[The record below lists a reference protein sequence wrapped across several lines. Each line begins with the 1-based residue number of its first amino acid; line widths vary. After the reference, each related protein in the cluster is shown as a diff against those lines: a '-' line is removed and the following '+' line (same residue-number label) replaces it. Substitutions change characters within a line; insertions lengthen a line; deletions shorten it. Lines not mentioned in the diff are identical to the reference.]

1 MLTNSPPFRGKN
13 RELIFESIKNRPLDF
28 NRKGVKESLAALHD
42 AGELA
47 KDFLSRCMEKDHP
60 EKRPTATELLQHEWV
75 KLGAKDYDVDDVQRL
90 NMGLDLYTARRN
102 TSFQNCV
109 MSFLIEVRST
119 KEDLKVLGDMFN
131 SMDQNGD
138 GYLRPKRLRI
148 ACSTVRMNLRTSLA
162 RSQIGTCS
170 SRASARTTRGGSTSM
185 NSSEQ
190 PQTDCTSSRQRRTC
204 RWHSTTWT
212 RTEMDT

>member
-119 KEDLKVLGDMFN
+119 KEDLKVLGDIFN

-138 GYLRPKRLRI
+138 GYLSPQEIEDSMLNSQNELKNILGKVPDWHMLVKSISANNEGRINFNEFIGAASDRLHFLK
-148 ACSTVRMNLRTSLA
+148 AEENL
-162 RSQIGTCS
+162 
-170 SRASARTTRGGSTSM
+170 
-185 NSSEQ
+185 
-190 PQTDCTSSRQRRTC
+190 
-204 RWHSTTWT
+204 
-212 RTEMDT
+212 